1 MYRTDTFGSILRGI
15 LILFLFQYLLRV
27 ASLISLGGAFNS
39 KAKFILNFLL
49 KHPEIPEASF
59 DNFCL
64 FQKAA
69 KLLFALSG
77 R

>member
-15 LILFLFQYLLRV
+15 LILFLCQYLLGV
-27 ASLISLGGAFNS
+27 AIADLFW
-39 KAKFILNFLL
+39 KMLL
-49 KHPEIPEASF
+49 KHSEIPEASF
-59 DNFCL
+59 DNFCP

-69 KLLFALSG
+69 KPLFALSG